1 MTFLFP
7 PHWPEGL
14 ALVVLLS
21 LASLLTGKISPAGA
35 LLGGLITFAM
45 FLGASWMGILLIFL
59 LFSLGTAAS
68 WWKRAWKKEL
78 GLAQAQGGR
87 RGAVHAFCN
96 AGIAGACGLAA
107 WCFQSDT
114 AALMMAGSMA
124 AALSDTLSSE
134 LGNVYGHRFVDI
146 VSLKPA
152 TRGSDGAI
160 SLEGS
165 LFGLLGAL
173 LIALVVW
180 GVYQQVGKSLMVLL
194 AGILGNMADSLLGA
208 TWQRQGL
215 LNNHSTNFWATA
227 VAALSIFLWNF

>member
-1 MTFLFP
+1 MVPTFP

-45 FLGASWMGILLIFL
+45 FLGASWTGVLLIFT
-59 LFSLGTAAS
+59 LFTLGTLAS
-68 WWKRAWKKEL
+68 WWKRAWKKQA
-78 GLAQAQGGR
+78 GLAQEQGGR

-96 AGIAGACGLAA
+96 AGVAGGCGLAA
-107 WCFQSDT
+107 WYFQSDT
-114 AALMMAGSMA
+114 AVLMMAGSIA

-134 LGNVYGHRFVDI
+134 MGNVYGRRFVDI
-146 VSLKPA
+146 VSLNTA
-152 TRGSDGAI
+152 TRGSDGAV

-173 LIALVVW
+173 LIALMI
-180 GVYQQVGKSLMVLL
+180 GVAYQNAGKALGVLL
-194 AGILGNMADSLLGA
+194 AGIFGNVADSLLGA

-227 VAALSIFLWNF
+227 LAALSVWVYNF

>member
-1 MTFLFP
+1 MIPSFP

-45 FLGASWMGILLIFL
+45 FLGASWTGILLIFI
-59 LFSLGTAAS
+59 LFTLGTLAS
-68 WWKRAWKKEL
+68 WWKRAWKKQA
-78 GLAQAQGGR
+78 GLAQEQGGR

-96 AGIAGACGLAA
+96 AGVAGGCGLAA
-107 WCFQSDT
+107 WYYQSDT
-114 AALMMAGSMA
+114 AQMMMAGSIA

-134 LGNVYGHRFVDI
+134 LGNVYGRRFVDI
-146 VSLKPA
+146 RSLKPA
-152 TRGSDGAI
+152 TRGSDGAV

-173 LIALVVW
+173 LIALVLW
-180 GVYQQVGKSLMVLL
+180 AAYQNIEKALGVLL
-194 AGILGNMADSLLGA
+194 AGILGNVADSLLGA

-227 VAALSIFLWNF
+227 LAALSVWVYNF

>member
-1 MTFLFP
+1 MPFAFP
-7 PHWPEGL
+7 LHWPEGL

-21 LASLLTGKISPAGA
+21 LASLLTGKISPGGA

-45 FLGASWMGILLIFL
+45 FLGASWTGILLIFL
-59 LFSLGTAAS
+59 LFCLGTLAS
-68 WWKRAWKKEL
+68 WWKRAWKKQA
-78 GLAQAQGGR
+78 GLAQAQDGR

-96 AGIAGACGLAA
+96 AGVAGGCGLAA
-107 WCFQSDT
+107 WYYQSDT
-114 AALMMAGSMA
+114 AQIMMAASIA

-134 LGNVYGHRFVDI
+134 LGNVYGRRFVDI
-146 VSLKPA
+146 ISLKPA

-165 LFGLLGAL
+165 FFGLLGAL
-173 LIALVVW
+173 LIALLTGLAYQHTGKALSVLAA
-180 GVYQQVGKSLMVLL
+180 GV
-194 AGILGNMADSLLGA
+194 LGNMADSVLGA

-227 VAALSIFLWNF
+227 LAALSVWIWNS